1 MRYDNLRDVVNL
13 LGKFEFENLTSRMY
27 TNNIDGFKEWI
38 VANHN
43 SDKATDAVSW
53 EGKENGRSADAVIN
67 TLIVHMN
74 KYAKTYSKAAMHNSN
89 FATQEEFIFLIVLR
103 ALGSMSK
110 MELIKKNIQDK
121 PAGMKLIDR
130 LINHGWVN
138 QTDSPVDKRS
148 KLISITQKGI
158 EELDLHMDKIRVA
171 TKIVTGRLTDYEK
184 NQLIILLSKLET
196 FHQEIYQKNIAPAD
210 LLETVS
216 KEL

>member
-1 MRYDNLRDVVNL
+1 
-13 LGKFEFENLTSRMY
+13 MY

>member
-158 EELDLHMDKIRVA
+158 EELDLLMDKIRVA

-184 NQLIILLSKLET
+184 NQLIILLSK
-196 FHQEIYQKNIAPAD
+196 
-210 LLETVS
+210 
-216 KEL
+216 

>member
-138 QTDSPVDKRS
+138 QTDSSVDKRS